1 MRFSI
6 VCPDEFIDEVREVSK
21 SIISSHITL
30 TTPLSSSGTYPQ
42 THWFCTCYLTD
53 EGIKKFH
60 ELKKHT
66 SIYSGS
72 PKSVLKEIGLK
83 IIK

>member
-6 VCPDEFIDEVREVSK
+6 VCPDEHIEEVREVAK
-21 SIISSHITL
+21 SFITSHITL
-30 TTPLSSSGTYPQ
+30 TTPLSSTGFPPQ
-42 THWFCTCYLTD
+42 THWFCTCDLSD
-53 EGIKKFH
+53 EGIKKIH
-60 ELKKHT
+60 SLKKHT

-72 PKSVLKEIGLK
+72 PKSVLEEIGLK